1 MSRDDNMRD
10 VSPQAAAATVNEVE
24 GFLLLQAEWKTA
36 RREGE
41 EFADRMPW
49 LTAAQ
54 REEVARQYAEQ
65 RMRLTRQ
72 TLRAVMSRAHSLR
85 REYENRYSEL
95 RDRLLKL
102 STLVWCAAVL
112 WTACLTVW
120 AYPCLGE

>member
-1 MSRDDNMRD
+1 MPLHAREQSVVAEELVVAPGFGDAVGEPDQAVSRPEHQPR
-10 VSPQAAAATVNEVE
+10 V
-24 GFLLLQAEWKTA
+24 AEAW
-36 RREGE
+36 R
-41 EFADRMPW
+41 
-49 LTAAQ
+49 
-54 REEVARQYAEQ
+54 RQYAEQ

-72 TLRAVMSRAHSLR
+72 TLRAVVSRAHSLR

-102 STLVWCAAVL
+102 STLVLCAAVL